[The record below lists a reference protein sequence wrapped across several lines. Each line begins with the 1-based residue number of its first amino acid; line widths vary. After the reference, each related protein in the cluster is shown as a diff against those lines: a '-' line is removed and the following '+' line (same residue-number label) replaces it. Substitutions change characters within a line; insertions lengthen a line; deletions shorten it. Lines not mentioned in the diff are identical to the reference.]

1 MAYEPEVDAHVT
13 LRDGRRLAYCDWG
26 DRDGRLILLCH
37 GAPGSRV
44 FGPDAGTTAE
54 AGVRLITADRPGYGR
69 SDPMPGRR
77 ILDWPAD
84 VEELIAALGVDEFD
98 VAAHSS
104 GGPYALACAHRFPE
118 RVQRVALISCVA
130 PYTVSGSEQAD
141 EDLTRLAREDVA
153 QAAREV
159 ARSAAWL
166 VEAPERFLDLPR
178 PEADRQLL
186 TDPEVRS
193 MFAATVREAVEQ
205 GVDAY
210 GWECAVERLPWGF
223 ALEEISPQ
231 VWIFQGEQDRSVP
244 PSQARVLAGVLPGST
259 LRVFPDEGHGLI
271 LAQWAEILR
280 DLRCEHQSRGGVGN
294 DIGTN
299 LEF

>member
-1 MAYEPEVDAHVT
+1 M
-13 LRDGRRLAYCDWG
+13 
-26 DRDGRLILLCH
+26 
-37 GAPGSRV
+37 
-44 FGPDAGTTAE
+44 PD
-54 AGVRLITADRPGYGR
+54 
-69 SDPMPGRR
+69 RR
-77 ILDWPAD
+77 ILDWPTD
-84 VEELIAALGVDEFD
+84 VEELTAVLGVDEFD

-104 GGPYALACAHRFPE
+104 GGPYALACAHRLPE

-130 PYTVSGSEQAD
+130 PYEVSGTGQAD

-178 PEADRQLL
+178 PDADRQLL
-186 TDPEVRS
+186 NDPDIRS
-193 MFAATVREAVEQ
+193 MFAATIREAVEQ

-210 GWECAVERLPWGF
+210 AWECAVERLPWGF
-223 ALEEISPQ
+223 ALDEMRPP

-244 PSQARVLAGVLPGST
+244 PSQARVLAALLPGST
-259 LRVFPDEGHGLI
+259 LRVFPDEAHGLI

-280 DLRCEHQSRGGVGN
+280 DLRCEHPTSSSSGASTAREN
-294 DIGTN
+294 
-299 LEF
+299 

>member
-1 MAYEPEVDAHVT
+1 MAHEPEVDAHVT

-26 DRDGRLILLCH
+26 DRDGRPILLCH

-44 FGPDAGTTAE
+44 FGPDAATTAK

-69 SDPMPGRR
+69 SDPLPDRR

-84 VEELIAALGVDEFD
+84 VEELTGALGVAEFD

-104 GGPYALACAHRFPE
+104 GGPYALACAYQLPE

-130 PYTVSGSEQAD
+130 PFKVSGSGGAD
-141 EDLTRLAREDVA
+141 EDLTRLARNDVA

-186 TDPEVRS
+186 TDPDIRS
-193 MFAATVREAVEQ
+193 MFAATIREAVAQ
-205 GVDAY
+205 GTDAY

-223 ALEEISPQ
+223 ALDEIKPP
-231 VWIFQGEQDRSVP
+231 VWIFQGEQDRSLP
-244 PSQARVLAGVLPGST
+244 PSQARVLADVLPGNT
-259 LRVFPDEGHGLI
+259 LRVFPDQGHGLI
-271 LAQWAEILR
+271 LARWAEILR
-280 DLRCEHQSRGGVGN
+280 DLSCKHPTSGPGGVS
-294 DIGTN
+294 DT
-299 LEF
+299 